1 MLRATVFR
9 ALLLSVVLAGIVTF
23 APTAMFGHRVEYK
36 HPCHPATFH
45 AMTYEQQQQWR
56 RENEIH
62 LPGLDLLSKRLS
74 ERQFW
79 IEYAVSA
86 VSLAAL
92 LFVACILMSLWERS
106 AMRSNSTLERDARK
120 SSARPSA

>member
-1 MLRATVFR
+1 MRATVFR

-23 APTAMFGHRVEYK
+23 APTAMFGYGVEYK
-36 HPCHPATFH
+36 TPIPPATFQ

-62 LPGLDLLSKRLS
+62 LSGLDVLSKRLS
-74 ERQFW
+74 DRQFW

-86 VSLAAL
+86 VALAAL

-106 AMRSNSTLERDARK
+106 AMRSNLPLNTDARNER
-120 SSARPSA
+120 ARAS